1 MKILIDTNIIIDILQ
16 KREPFFTYSF
26 LAIQK
31 AISDEIECLLSASAA
46 TDIYYIMKKALGSD
60 NKARDELMYLSMM
73 VNFTDVLGSDI
84 QAALLSPLSDFED
97 AVVDAIAARTG
108 ASYILTRNHKDFDR
122 SNVPAITPK
131 EFLDLTEV

>member
-73 VNFTDVLGSDI
+73 VSFTDVLGSDI

>member
-1 MKILIDTNIIIDILQ
+1 MKIIIDTNIIIDILQ

-31 AISDEIECLLSASAA
+31 AISNETECLLSASAA

-73 VNFTDVLGSDI
+73 VSFIDVLGSDI
-84 QAALLSPLSDFED
+84 QAALTSPLSDFED
-97 AVVDAIAARTG
+97 AVVDAIASRTG
-108 ASYILTRNHKDFDR
+108 ASYILTRNVKDYSN
-122 SNVPAITPK
+122 SNVPAITPR
-131 EFLDLTEV
+131 EFLDLA

>member
-26 LAIQK
+26 LAVQK

-46 TDIYYIMKKALGSD
+46 TDIYYIMKRVLGSN

-73 VNFTDVLGSDI
+73 VNFTDALGSDI
-84 QAALLSPLSDFED
+84 QTALLSPLSDFED
-97 AVVDAIAARTG
+97 AVVDTIAARTG
-108 ASYILTRNHKDFDR
+108 VSYILTRNVKDFDK

-131 EFLDLTEV
+131 EFLDLTGV

>member
-26 LAIQK
+26 LAVQK

-46 TDIYYIMKKALGSD
+46 TDIYYIMKRVLGSN

-73 VNFTDVLGSDI
+73 VNFTDALGSDI
-84 QAALLSPLSDFED
+84 QTALLSPLSDFED
-97 AVVDAIAARTG
+97 AVVDTIAARTG
-108 ASYILTRNHKDFDR
+108 ASYILTRNVKDYSN

>member
-26 LAIQK
+26 LAVQK

-46 TDIYYIMKKALGSD
+46 TDIYYIMKRVLGSN

-73 VNFTDVLGSDI
+73 VNFTEVLGSDI
-84 QAALLSPLSDFED
+84 QTALTSPLSNFED
-97 AVVDAIAARTG
+97 AVVDTIAARTG
-108 ASYILTRNHKDFDR
+108 VSYILTRNVKDFDK

-131 EFLDLTEV
+131 EFLDLTGV